1 MTSLKEITYY
11 FSVFRKHLG
20 RRLYVVFLLTGLA
33 VIAETF
39 GIAML
44 LPLLEMMENGEAAEE
59 SSRIG
64 MVLSDMLHFL
74 GIGESMIGIMI
85 FIAGI
90 FLAKGAVKFG
100 EGWYKA
106 TLSAD
111 LLREMKAGLFRQ
123 YSNMDYSYYTAR
135 NTGHFI
141 NIISQQVNRLLF
153 AFEGYK
159 RFLSQVIITILYM
172 AVAFMISWKFAL
184 MATVAG
190 VLILYLFSR
199 LNEYVKE
206 LSRNTSEENTTL
218 HRQLVQTIQAFPYIA
233 ATGRVGRLGDKVMQS
248 IYRLTGYYRNQQI
261 AHSFTQAL
269 REPVAVLVIL
279 LIVIIQL
286 AFFEARLAPI
296 LVSLVLI
303 YRAMGHVI
311 TIQSSWQQ
319 AMNMIGG
326 LEMVEKEFKELDHN
340 QEKQG
345 EQQIGKF
352 SKEIRFEEVSYF
364 YTDREEAVLKDIT
377 LQIPAKSVVAFFGP
391 SGAGK
396 TTLIDMLSLLL
407 TPRSGRIVIDG
418 LPHDQIDRSSW
429 RRQIGY
435 VPQETVIFD
444 DTIANNISLWQ
455 SDAGDEQ
462 ELNQK
467 ITDAAERANAM
478 PFIRE
483 LPEGLQTHVGDRGV
497 RLSGGQKQRLAIA
510 RELFKNPELLILD
523 EATSSL
529 DSDSERYIHESLQ
542 KLKGELT
549 IVLIA
554 HRISSI
560 RHADQIFVM
569 DKGEIASRG
578 TYDELLA
585 TDPSF
590 RRFTES
596 QQV

>member
-1 MTSLKEITYY
+1 M
-11 FSVFRKHLG
+11 
-20 RRLYVVFLLTGLA
+20 FLLTGLA